1 MGSGA
6 LKNYNPIR
14 VTQETRQWLSPS
26 LIQILNEI
34 RPGFRIG
41 EVPAYRSKQ
50 DFGDLDFVVE
60 SGWFGG
66 RENPIEVFANRVG
79 PTSGPIIVRN
89 GGVNSIG
96 VWVGDA
102 VAAPGVFQVDLISA
116 PTDRYDFTMSY
127 LSWNDVGNLVGRIAR
142 RADLKFGH
150 DGLWY
155 TVRQGTRFFEE
166 VLITLDFWKALD
178 FLGFDPL
185 WWKDGFTEIE
195 EIHEFVRASRY
206 MTAEAF
212 FARNQRDRYRD
223 EKRPVYGGFVQGLEA
238 DPPKEGQPI
247 PREGQECY
255 DWVVGYFP
263 EAKGA
268 IDEAIER
275 ARLRVE
281 ARDKFTATQVMRL
294 TGITGPPLGEV
305 MSSIRA
311 QWPDQAT
318 MDRAIVQMG
327 VDEIE
332 AMIAIHFEKIHG
344 SPPSN

>member
-14 VTQETRQWLSPS
+14 VTQETREWLSPT
-26 LIQILNEI
+26 LVQILHEI
-34 RPGFRIG
+34 NSGYRIG

-50 DFGDLDFVVE
+50 SFGDLDFVVE
-60 SGWFGG
+60 SGWFSMAD
-66 RENPIEVFANRVG
+66 PIVKFATQVG
-79 PTSGPIIVRN
+79 PVSGPIIVRN

-96 VWVGDA
+96 VWLGDTK
-102 VAAPGVFQVDLISA
+102 VAQPGIFQVDLISA

-155 TVRQGTRFFEE
+155 SVRQGTRLFEE
-166 VLITLDFWKALD
+166 VLITLDFTKALM

-185 WWKDGFTEIE
+185 WWKDGFDEIKS
-195 EIHEFVRASRY
+195 IHEFVRSSRY
-206 MTAEAF
+206 MTSQAF

-223 EKRPVYGGFVQGLEA
+223 EKRPVYGSFVQGLET
-238 DPPKEGQPI
+238 DPPKDGEPI
-247 PREGQECY
+247 PSEDPERY

-268 IDEAIER
+268 IDDALER

-281 ARDKFTATQVMRL
+281 ARDKFTATMVMRL

-305 MSSIRA
+305 MTAIRG
-311 QWPDQAT
+311 QWDDQPA
-318 MDRAIVQMG
+318 MDRALVKMSNE
-327 VDEIE
+327 EIE
-332 AMIAIHFEKIHG
+332 TMILTFFKKVHPNG
-344 SPPSN
+344 V